1 MYLQTIMSNYLTESN
16 KFEVE
21 EKFKPV
27 KVKNSSW
34 DESDK
39 VLKKSFDFE
48 DQRRLERFII
58 EIVKYKRES
67 TADFEF
73 RCRKNK
79 IGILIH
85 ALAPTISEIELEAAK
100 DIDKIKK
107 DVMYYYADWWWHFA
121 EIN

>member
-34 DESDK
+34 DESSK
-39 VLKKSFDFE
+39 VLKKSFDFK

-58 EIVKYKRES
+58 EIIKYKRES

-85 ALAPTISEIELEAAK
+85 ALSPTISEIELEAAK

-107 DVMYYYADWWWHFA
+107 DVMYYYAD
-121 EIN
+121 

>member
-27 KVKNSSW
+27 EVKKSSW
-34 DESDK
+34 NESSK
-39 VLKKSFDFE
+39 VLKKSFEFK
-48 DQRRLERFII
+48 DQRRLERFIVEMI
-58 EIVKYKRES
+58 KYKRE
-67 TADFEF
+67 TAADFEF

-79 IGILIH
+79 VGILIY
-85 ALAPTISEIELEAAK
+85 ALSPSISEIELEAAK

-107 DVMYYYADWWWHFA
+107 DVMYYYAD
-121 EIN
+121 

>member
-34 DESDK
+34 DESSK
-39 VLKKSFDFE
+39 VLKKSFDFK
-48 DQRRLERFII
+48 DQRRLERFVI
-58 EIVKYKRES
+58 EIIKYKRES

-85 ALAPTISEIELEAAK
+85 ALSPTISEIELEAAK

-107 DVMYYYADWWWHFA
+107 DVMYYYADWWRHFTA
-121 EIN
+121 IN